1 MFDAY
6 SKMQISLLSD
16 LFLFYVFALS
26 FIDGESY
33 CESSLLATLFWYAI
47 SNKVGREFFIVSRL

>member
-33 CESSLLATLFWYAI
+33 CESSLLATLF
-47 SNKVGREFFIVSRL
+47 